1 MLSNTLSVFLIV
13 LGIVLALSLFGV
25 IEIPLAFV
33 YIGIFIVAMALLLV
47 IFYRKRKMEGN
58 NS

>member
-1 MLSNTLSVFLIV
+1 MLSNTLSVILIV

-33 YIGIFIVAMALLLV
+33 YIGIFIVAIALLIV

>member
-1 MLSNTLSVFLIV
+1 MLSNTLSLILIV

-25 IEIPLAFV
+25 IEIPLGFV
-33 YIGIFIVAMALLLV
+33 YIGIFIVAIALLIV